1 MQKRKIG
8 FYWLHNVEKIDN
20 EEVFHNLNNI
30 LPNLLNFICN
40 KEKIDRKYDLSEDKF
55 CFIEGSEI
63 EGENDN
69 IVVKI
74 LFKSARHS
82 YRAPLLNRNTIEER
96 ENPKRMEEGEQVKTH
111 LLIKFK
117 ENDGIVFLETGL
129 GILTLTNIVE
139 YFNSFIIP
147 YNASHDDSI
156 HGKLSFEMIPREDF
170 REVLDSMNRVVCAE
184 IFTEKSILGSDA
196 LNFSNST
203 EEVQE
208 NLVLTVKAEKKKSI
222 KSFVYNVVSLL
233 NGGGSEIKRIRVK
246 GKLPNNNDS
255 IIDTSL
261 IIKKEYIEVEQNED
275 TGEFST
281 QNMFNQLKLLSNDY

>member
-8 FYWLHNVEKIDN
+8 FYWIHNIKKIGN
-20 EEVFHNLNNI
+20 EYVFHNLKSI
-30 LPNLLNFICN
+30 LPNLLDFICN
-40 KEKIDRKYDLSEDKF
+40 KEKIERKHDLSEDKF
-55 CFIEGSEI
+55 CFIESSEM

-69 IVVKI
+69 TVVKI
-74 LFKSARHS
+74 LFKSAKHS

-139 YFNSFIIP
+139 YFNSFINA
-147 YNASHDDSI
+147 YNASHDGII
-156 HGKLSFEMIPREDF
+156 HGKFSFDMIPREDF
-170 REVLDSMNRVVCAE
+170 REVLDNMSRVACAE

-203 EEVQE
+203 DEVQE
-208 NLVLTVKAEKKKSI
+208 NLILTVKAEKKKSI
-222 KSFVYNVVSLL
+222 KAFVYNVVSLL

-261 IIKKEYIEVEQNED
+261 IIKREYVEVEQDED
-275 TGEFST
+275 TGEFFT